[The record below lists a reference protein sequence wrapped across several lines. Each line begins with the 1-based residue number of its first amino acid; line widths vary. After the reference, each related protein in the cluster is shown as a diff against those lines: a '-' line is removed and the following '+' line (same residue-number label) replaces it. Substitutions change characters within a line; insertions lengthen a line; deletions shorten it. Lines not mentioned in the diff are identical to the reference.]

1 MGEGQNTAGG
11 DSVKDQS
18 IIELFIER
26 SEAAIEE
33 TKLKFGR
40 LIYSIAYHIV
50 QDRMDA
56 EECESDTYL
65 SAWNTI
71 PPALPENLKAYLLR
85 IARNLALK
93 QYRHEHTA
101 KRDKRMQVSL
111 DELETKIP
119 ELLKDIQANLLQKA
133 TERRDSKTYVAHNME
148 EFEKEINETP
158 GFIKAMWCGD
168 QACEDAIKEK
178 TAATSRCIPFEQEE
192 IDSVCVCCG
201 KPAKHMVY
209 WGRAY

>member
-111 DELETKIP
+111 DELE
-119 ELLKDIQANLLQKA
+119 
-133 TERRDSKTYVAHNME
+133 
-148 EFEKEINETP
+148 
-158 GFIKAMWCGD
+158 C
-168 QACEDAIKEK
+168 
-178 TAATSRCIPFEQEE
+178 
-192 IDSVCVCCG
+192 
-201 KPAKHMVY
+201 
-209 WGRAY
+209 